1 MTFKSMAT
9 VAAVIAASAG
19 GGGCSAISPYLPSY
33 LNGAVGSASG
43 RPASAAAPPAAAA
56 PTGQVYGTDP
66 DPNVR
71 FEILRQGR
79 QGN

>member
-9 VAAVIAASAG
+9 VAAVIAVSAG
-19 GGGCSAISPYLPSY
+19 GGGCSAMSPYLPSY
-33 LNGAVGSASG
+33 LNGVVGSASG
-43 RPASAAAPPAAAA
+43 PPASAPPAAAA

-71 FEILRQGR
+71 FEMLRQGKR
-79 QGN
+79 GT